1 MFGCTRRNVRK
12 MRGTGHTLYVD
23 SAATGDADGS
33 SWANAFPSLATCL
46 EGTAPGASDGWE
58 ILVAGAPTSGKIY
71 YPDTSDPGNRSLYMT
86 PWAGVPIYGGFVGGE
101 TRRASRNPSVNLT
114 IVSGDIGEGEADRSY
129 HGFGWMEKTAAVVD
143 GFTITKFRADG
154 EVVNGGGGGFFTI
167 IGAGQT
173 FRNCRFTDCVGLV
186 GGAGGAAFGIGTI
199 YFRAVTI
206 DNCAAADGGGFYGQG
221 FKLDTDDA
229 CVIDTCTANDG
240 AGIHAEAVFVR
251 GGTIK
256 NCTATG
262 NGGAIFCADTENS
275 EITGVLFDACTA
287 NSGAAI
293 YNNSAYDNSAYDP
306 AITNCTVVN
315 CVVGESGYIIPI
327 GHLKN
332 CIMWDNT
339 GTNMQGGDYNTATYS
354 DIEISGET
362 PVPGVGNILADPLFV
377 GSGSYRLQAGSPC
390 KGTGDDGRD
399 MGCYPDG

>member
-1 MFGCTRRNVRK
+1 MINGSRANVRV

-23 SAATGDADGS
+23 SAATGAADGS
-33 SWANAFPSLATCL
+33 SWTDAFPSVATCL
-46 EGTAPGASDGWE
+46 ESETKPAGWE
-58 ILVAGAPTSGKIY
+58 IRVAAGTY

-129 HGFGWMEKTAAVVD
+129 HGFGWMEETAAVVD

-154 EVVNGGGGGFFTI
+154 ESVDGGGGGFFSLV
-167 IGAGQT
+167 GGGQT
-173 FRNCRFTDCVGLV
+173 FRNCRFTDCAALIGA
-186 GGAGGAAFGIGTI
+186 AGGAAFGTGTV

-206 DNCAAADGGGFYGQG
+206 DNCAAWGGGGFYGDG
-221 FKLDTDDA
+221 FNLDCDDA
-229 CVIDTCTANDG
+229 CVIDTCTAGDG
-240 AGIHAEAVFVR
+240 AGIRAETVFVR

-262 NGGAIFCADTENS
+262 NGGAIFCADTVNS
-275 EITGVLFDACTA
+275 EITGVLFDTCTA

-293 YNNSAYDNSAYDP
+293 YNNNSTYTP

-339 GTNMQGGDYNTATYS
+339 GINMQEGDHSTATYS

-377 GSGSYRLQAGSPC
+377 GSGDYSLQAESPC
-390 KGTGDDGRD
+390 IGTGEAGAN
-399 MGCYPDG
+399 MGAY